1 MKNSLQ
7 NKLVNQLA
15 IIATLFGFITFLCI
29 SISEILDF
37 NLGYFLFYSAIS
49 ATSLGSAVRI
59 AFYSL
64 KEETE
69 ADNKQKNHINNSNE
83 FKGFM

>member
-7 NKLVNQLA
+7 NKLINQLA
-15 IIATLFGFITFLCI
+15 IIATLFGFITFLGI
-29 SISEILDF
+29 AISELLDF
-37 NLGYFLFYSAIS
+37 NFWCFMFCSAIS

-69 ADNKQKNHINNSNE
+69 AENEQKKHIKNSNE